1 MYYTLQVFVYSNSHE
16 GSSQGHSTLA
26 TRAAER
32 EKKVNNVDIL
42 DVNRE
47 ERVRIDSFGRICMYG
62 SHLGNNERGVEGV
75 KDEGRPRKS

>member
-1 MYYTLQVFVYSNSHE
+1 M
-16 GSSQGHSTLA
+16 
-26 TRAAER
+26 
-32 EKKVNNVDIL
+32 DII

-47 ERVRIDSFGRICMYG
+47 ERFRIDSFGRICMYG